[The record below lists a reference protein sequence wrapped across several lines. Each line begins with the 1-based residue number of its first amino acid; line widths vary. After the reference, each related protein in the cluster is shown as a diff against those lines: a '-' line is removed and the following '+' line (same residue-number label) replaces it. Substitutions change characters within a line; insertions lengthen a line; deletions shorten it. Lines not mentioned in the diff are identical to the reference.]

1 MVALVLL
8 LLTFITTLVLALM
21 AIGSFV
27 VANASGNPYAIVM
40 ALIYG
45 LLDHPGWLL
54 VAVALEVV
62 ALAQMRRRRPASAA
76 AGLLGLGVPILQDF
90 ATTVAYSQSEA
101 PLAGGSSVGA
111 ALRLVLL
118 PLVIATGVAAVM
130 AGRRGMRAQP
140 AAVSVGVGASLF
152 LLLLAVIEVGRAW
165 LSLVWFTF
173 WEVMYPEGG
182 QVLEIGPWLAPM
194 IIDADLVYGLPF
206 LGVGGVVLVAA
217 CAFGMLAVIAWSTR
231 MWRAFIAGAIGGP
244 VMLLVHHLAVWAV
257 YADFLPDWRSPW
269 MGLTV
274 LGSGIPLAMSLAA
287 VTPAAR
293 QWFTAPRYPVI
304 GLW

>member
-1 MVALVLL
+1 MLL
-8 LLTFITTLVLALM
+8 LLTFMTTLVLALI
-21 AIGSFV
+21 AIGSLV

-40 ALIYG
+40 VLIYG
-45 LLDHPGWLL
+45 LLDQPGWLL

-76 AGLLGLGVPILQDF
+76 AGLLGLGVPILPDL
-90 ATTVAYSQSEA
+90 ATSVAYSQSEVTV
-101 PLAGGSSVGA
+101 LGGSSVGA

-152 LLLLAVIEVGRAW
+152 LLLLAVIEFGRAS
-165 LSLVWFTF
+165 LSLVWFAF
-173 WEVMYPEGG
+173 WEAIAPEGG
-182 QVLEIGPWLAPM
+182 RVLEIGLWLFPM
-194 IIDADLVYGLPF
+194 IIDADVVYGLPF

-244 VMLLVHHLAVWAV
+244 VVLLVHHLAVWAV
-257 YADFLPDWRSPW
+257 YADILSGWRLPW

-274 LGSGIPLAMSLAA
+274 LGPGILLAMSLAA

-293 QWFTAPRYPVI
+293 QWFTAPRHFVVAPR
-304 GLW
+304 